1 VAVPARST
9 TFDDLSET
17 ERDAVVAAAVWYA
30 KHHASM
36 IAALADDRSAM
47 AAARR
52 ERYQELYTGLAKL
65 GVRLQRP
72 PGISPA

>member
-1 VAVPARST
+1 MSLEE
-9 TFDDLSET
+9 LSET
-17 ERDAVVAAAVWYA
+17 ERDAVVTAAVWYA
-30 KHHASM
+30 KHHAAM

-52 ERYQELYTGLAKL
+52 DRYQELYTGLAKL

-72 PGISPA
+72 PGINPA